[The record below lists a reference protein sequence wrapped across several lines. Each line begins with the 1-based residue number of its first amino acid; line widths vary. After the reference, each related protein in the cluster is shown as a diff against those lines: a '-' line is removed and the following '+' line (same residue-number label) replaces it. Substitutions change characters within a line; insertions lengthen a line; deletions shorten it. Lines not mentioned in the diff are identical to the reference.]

1 MRDFF
6 VYLRP
11 EKTPALHLNLFRSLT
26 PSVQSVSRPP
36 HHPFHRFWSLF
47 FVFAMTLS
55 FQAAAQSYP
64 SRPVKFVTAST
75 GSPQDVV
82 GRLFAQKLAE
92 SWGQPVVVDNRAG
105 AGSLLSIQAVAKAPG
120 DGYTVLVSSTAFAVT
135 PYLYQN
141 LGYDVDRDLVPVVL
155 LATAPNVIVAN
166 PSSGIR
172 SLKDVMDRARQGKKL
187 QYGSPG
193 FGTTPQLS
201 AEYLFKVLGK
211 IEITHVP
218 YKGIPPLMQAAMAGE
233 VELASAAL
241 PPTVA
246 QIKSGRLIG
255 LAVTSANR
263 NSAIPDVPTIAEAGF
278 TGFED
283 DSWVGLWV
291 PASTPVMVINRLRE
305 EVNKIAAQQDMRDRL
320 RNVGFEVA
328 AGSTESFSALVQ
340 KELRKWAKVV
350 KETGAKVE

>member
-1 MRDFF
+1 
-6 VYLRP
+6 LW
-11 EKTPALHLNLFRSLT
+11 NLI
-26 PSVQSVSRPP
+26 
-36 HHPFHRFWSLF
+36 
-47 FVFAMTLS
+47 FVFAMMLS
-55 FQAAAQSYP
+55 FQASAQSYP

-92 SWGQPVVVDNRAG
+92 SWGQPVVVENRAG
-105 AGSLLSIQAVAKAPG
+105 AGPLLSIQAVAKASG
-120 DGYTVLVSSTAFAVT
+120 DGYTVLVSSTAFAVA

-141 LGYDVDRDLVPVVL
+141 LGYDVDRDLIPVVL

-172 SLKDVMDRARQGKKL
+172 SLKDVIDRARQGKKL

-211 IEITHVP
+211 IDITHVP
-218 YKGIPPLMQAAMAGE
+218 YKGIPPLMQAAIAGE
-233 VELASAAL
+233 VEVASAAL
-241 PPTVA
+241 PPAVPL
-246 QIKSGRLIG
+246 IKSGRLIG
-255 LAVTSANR
+255 LAVTSASR

-291 PASTPVMVINRLRE
+291 PASTPVVVINRLRE
-305 EVNKIAAQQDMRDRL
+305 EVIKIAAQQDMRDRL